1 MSIAPGSRLGAYEIV
16 DRIGAGGMGEV
27 YRARDTRL
35 QRDVAIKILSPA
47 FAADADRLARFE
59 REALTLA
66 SLNHSNIA
74 QIHGVVDLPAEAGSD
89 GVGASKGS
97 ASYAIVMELVEG
109 EDLSQRLARERVPLR
124 TALQMARHIA
134 VALEAAH
141 SRGIVHRDLKPANV
155 RVTSTGAIK
164 VLDFGLAR
172 SEPLSGGQSA
182 GPTVTSSLT
191 MAGTVLGTAAY
202 MSPEQARGAPVDARA
217 DIWALGC
224 ILFEALSGQRAFR
237 GATLSDTLAAVLE
250 RDPDWSLLPRGTPSG
265 VLRLLRRCLDK
276 DPEQRFHHA
285 ADVRIEIDDLA
296 PESAGDAL
304 PSATRRR
311 ERLLWFAVTLA
322 LLTAIATLLFIQR
335 RASGA
340 PPGVA
345 AVYASSI
352 VLPDDLHVGAINAAG
367 RFALSPDGRL
377 LAVAAVDNTGKT
389 KLWLRSLESSNIQ
402 PLQGTEGAGFPF
414 WSPDSRSIAFMAQN
428 KLKRIDATGGDV
440 VTLADARYA
449 TGGGTWG
456 RDGTI
461 LFTPHGGA
469 PLFRVSAAGGDPATP
484 ATTLDT
490 ASSDVQHSHPYFL
503 PDGRHFMYIVVGSK
517 AGGFTDA
524 RGIFLGSLD
533 SPGPGR
539 FLVAGANPK
548 FASGRL
554 LFVRGSTLL
563 AQPFD
568 PVKLELSGQPMP
580 LVGQL
585 QVFGGGTT
593 GVPGSFSASE
603 TGVIVYQTVSPTLT
617 RLTWFD
623 RSGAAIG
630 TVAEP
635 EDYDD
640 VALSPDGA
648 RVAVSVLDPPRG
660 TRDVWVIDLARG
672 VPQRLT
678 FEAGDD
684 FGANWLK
691 PRSDRLL
698 FSSRRASGVNLYEK
712 SLTGAGSE
720 TLLLSDPFGKFNPE
734 VSFDGRYV
742 VYVAG
747 GGIINRSEIWRLA
760 LAGEKKPAPLIATPF
775 VQTHPR
781 ISPDGHWLA
790 YSTTESGNREVYVT
804 TFPETG
810 AQTRVS
816 TAGGGWARWN
826 PSGGEL
832 FYLSPDGDLMAVPI
846 TTKGGAIEVG
856 TAVRLFKAHFR
867 PATRLDAYAYDVAR
881 DGRRFL
887 MSTIAEQATPD
898 SLTLVINW
906 PARQGR

>member
-1 MSIAPGSRLGAYEIV
+1 MLTSGTRLGSYEV
-16 DRIGAGGMGEV
+16 LAPIGAGGMGEV

-35 QRDVAIKILSPA
+35 QRDVAIKVLPELLA
-47 FAADADRLARFE
+47 GDPDRLARFE
-59 REALTLA
+59 REAQTLA
-66 SLNHSNIA
+66 ALNHPNIA
-74 QIHGVVDLPAEAGSD
+74 QIHGVIEAPAAL
-89 GVGASKGS
+89 
-97 ASYAIVMELVEG
+97 VMELVEG
-109 EDLSQRLARERVPLR
+109 EDLAQRLSRERLPLR
-124 TALQMARHIA
+124 DALQIARQIA
-134 VALEAAH
+134 TALEAAH
-141 SRGIVHRDLKPANV
+141 ARGVIHRDLKPANV
-155 RVTSTGAIK
+155 RLTRSSQVK
-164 VLDFGLAR
+164 VLDFGLAK
-172 SEPLSGGQSA
+172 SEAARTDDGS
-182 GPTVTSSLT
+182 GPTLTSSLT
-191 MAGTVLGTAAY
+191 IPGTILGTAAY
-202 MSPEQARGAPVDARA
+202 MSPEQARGRDVDART

-224 ILFEALSGQRAFR
+224 LLFEMITGRRPFG
-237 GATLSDTLAAVLE
+237 GATVSDTLAAVLE
-250 RDPDWSLLPRGTPSG
+250 RDPDWSQLPRGTPSG

-276 DPEQRFHHA
+276 NPEQRFHDA

-296 PESAGDAL
+296 SGSAADAV
-304 PSATRRR
+304 PPATRLR
-311 ERLLWFAVTLA
+311 ERLLWFGVTVA
-322 LLTAIATLLFIQR
+322 LLIAIAALLLMQR
-335 RASGA
+335 RASDA
-340 PPGVA
+340 SQGVA
-345 AVYASSI
+345 AVYTAAI
-352 VLPDDLHVGAINAAG
+352 VLPDDLHVAAISAAG

-377 LAVAAVDNTGKT
+377 LAVAAVDSTGKSR
-389 KLWLRSLESSNIQ
+389 LWLRSLDSNNIQ

-414 WSPDSRSIAFMAQN
+414 WSPDSRSIAFMAEN

-440 VTLADARYA
+440 VTLAEARFA
-449 TGGGTWG
+449 NGGGTWG

-469 PLFRVSAAGGDPATP
+469 PLWRVSAAGGDPAQQ

-503 PDGRHFMYIVVGSK
+503 PDGRHFLYVVVGSK

-533 SPGPGR
+533 SPAPGR

-548 FASGRL
+548 YASGRL

-563 AQPFD
+563 AQTFD
-568 PVKLELSGQPMP
+568 PGRLELSGQPTP
-580 LVGQL
+580 LVEQL
-585 QVFGGGTT
+585 QVFGAGTT

-603 TGVIVYQTVSPTLT
+603 TGVIVYQTVSPMLT

-630 TVAEP
+630 TVAEAD
-635 EDYDD
+635 DYDD
-640 VALSPDGA
+640 VALSPDGT
-648 RVAVSVLDPPRG
+648 RVAVSVLDAPRG
-660 TRDVWVIDLARG
+660 TRDVWVIDVARG
-672 VPQRLT
+672 VRQRLT

-691 PRSDRLL
+691 PGSDRLL

-720 TLLLSDPFGKFNPE
+720 TMFFSDPFGKFNPE
-734 VSFDGRYV
+734 VSSDGRYV
-742 VYVAG
+742 TYVAG

-760 LAGEKKPAPLIATPF
+760 LAGEKKPTPLIATPF

-790 YSTTESGNREVYVT
+790 YSTTESGAREVYVT
-804 TFPETG
+804 TFPEAG
-810 AQTRVS
+810 ASARVS

-826 PSGGEL
+826 PNGGEL

-846 TTKGGAIEVG
+846 TTKGSAIEVG
-856 TAVRLFKAHFR
+856 RAVRLFRAHLR
-867 PATRLDAYAYDVAR
+867 PATRLDAFAYDVAP

-887 MSTIAEQATPD
+887 MSTMAERAIPE

-906 PARQGR
+906 HARQGR